1 MHVKA
6 LILLIAG
13 HLVTDINTGGVPAY
27 LPFIKDFLNLSY
39 TMTASIV
46 LVFNVTSS
54 VIQPIFGFLSDRWP
68 AKWLLPAGCLIASV
82 GMALLG
88 FGPSYA
94 WVLFF
99 SAFSGLGQ
107 ASYHPEGFKTVNLLS
122 GQKKATAMSIFLV
135 GGNFG
140 FALGPLMATL
150 FFKHFGIKGSFWFIF
165 PGLIMTA
172 IFLATI
178 PYWNINEIVSKPREK
193 DLAHPGSFRQG
204 FYPMTLLLLAVMFRS
219 ATRLSLLTFIPF
231 YFINLLK
238 QDPIIGGKYLSTFL
252 LAGTVG
258 TLFGGPVADRV
269 GYKKTVLFTLGI
281 TLIFL
286 YLFYHTQGTWSL
298 LFFGVAGF
306 ALISSNA
313 ITMAMGQS
321 FMPNNLGMA
330 SGLVLGL
337 AMGIG
342 GIITTALG
350 WVADHWGLS
359 VTLNIIFTLPLLAFL
374 VVLFIPYPPKFQADI
389 SAPSPTSSRE
399 SNPSLSA

>member
-54 VIQPIFGFLSDRWP
+54 VIQPIFGFFSDRWS
-68 AKWLLPAGCLIASV
+68 AKWLLPAGCFIASL
-82 GMALLG
+82 GMALIG

-122 GQKKATAMSIFLV
+122 GQRKASAMSIFLV
-135 GGNFG
+135 GGNLG
-140 FALGPLMATL
+140 FAIGPLMATL
-150 FFKHFGIKGSFWFIF
+150 VFKHFGLKGSFWFIF

-172 IFLATI
+172 IFLVTI
-178 PYWNINEIVSKPREK
+178 PHWNIKEIVSTSREK
-193 DLAHPGSFRQG
+193 NPANPGSFRQG
-204 FYPMTLLLLAVMFRS
+204 FFPMTMLLLAVTIRS

-231 YFINLLK
+231 YFINLLN

-252 LAGTVG
+252 LAGTAG

-286 YLFYHTQGTWSL
+286 YLFYYTKGAWSL
-298 LFFGVAGF
+298 LYFGVAGF
-306 ALISSNA
+306 VLISSNA

-337 AMGIG
+337 AMGVG
-342 GIITTALG
+342 GIVTTVLG
-350 WVADHWGLS
+350 WVADHWGLD
-359 VTLNIIFTLPLLAFL
+359 VTMHIIFILPLLAFL
-374 VVLFIPYPPKFQADI
+374 VVLFIPYPPKFQAGLPA
-389 SAPSPTSSRE
+389 SSPTPSCE